1 MTQGVEY
8 PFVLLTQLNNV
19 NSGYDLLFFYRCLHF
34 MFVMLIRQLLH
45 QRMERSTDEGDGS
58 PARMTI
64 AQASLLNLRGQELR
78 PPKAGP
84 VIHAQ
89 SGGVRVGR
97 TVARGFGNSVS
108 MPDFSLNGHF
118 NNSSGG
124 GAGLE
129 VDYSLAPGRNLT
141 AGSGIGQGR
150 GPSPGI
156 HSYQNQQSSNWSL
169 HGLNQGHGHAQSPM
183 DPAMVNL
190 LHSLRG
196 NGVPSD
202 YMQNERPVGV
212 GHHPHPPLHSPQ
224 HHNHLGASRSLGDI
238 SYSRPAPAYTRSG
251 YTATEEYIM
260 RAHADSAALAQAQAQ
275 AQYQQQQQ
283 QAAERRRPTPL
294 DLRRHQRVD
303 EGRDEFDA
311 PNIAVGLRGYRT
323 QASIDRVGQE
333 IISPPII
340 SSSSSQ
346 SMMGGLSSTMSE
358 EDFHASAAAVRSEF
372 RQQLRSLAGGD
383 RNGESMMVPSPLP
396 SRHNPHIHPAHVNAR
411 LSREPSG
418 QYQQQQLQ
426 QQQSS
431 HQQQSQ
437 QQVQR
442 PSTLSPLLPTS
453 SNDSPNPND
462 LVNYQHAATHMRST
476 TLPQHR
482 TSSVRD
488 SQQRAKG
495 HYQHSSMS
503 IPAQTLKTPQHASV
517 SVMNGNSGVDAG
529 GGVIYEGEHQ
539 QQLPFSQ
546 GANQQNTSHGSM
558 DAGNAC
564 TSNNSHSQP
573 ILHSHGPK
581 SHLSSPNIYCD
592 DPSSSSPSLIS
603 PTLTYSS
610 QTPSTLSPATPFFG
624 SFNSQVEGFEKGTG
638 AGHGVNVH
646 GLDQQQKNG
655 ANATRSGS
663 R

>member
-1 MTQGVEY
+1 
-8 PFVLLTQLNNV
+8 
-19 NSGYDLLFFYRCLHF
+19 
-34 MFVMLIRQLLH
+34 
-45 QRMERSTDEGDGS
+45 
-58 PARMTI
+58 MTI
-64 AQASLLNLRGQELR
+64 AQAALLNLRGQELR

-89 SGGVRVGR
+89 PSGVRAGR
-97 TVARGFGNSVS
+97 IAARGFGNSVS
-108 MPDFSLNGHF
+108 MPDFSSNAHLDM
-118 NNSSGG
+118 SSGG
-124 GAGLE
+124 GSTGLE
-129 VDYSLAPGRNLT
+129 VDYSLAPGRNLSV
-141 AGSGIGQGR
+141 GGEMRHGR

-156 HSYQNQQSSNWSL
+156 YPYQTQQSSNWSP
-169 HGLNQGHGHAQSPM
+169 HGLNQGHGYGQSPM
-183 DPAMVNL
+183 DPAMVTL
-190 LHSLRG
+190 LDSLRG
-196 NGVPSD
+196 NAVPD
-202 YMQNERPVGV
+202 YMQNQRSVGV
-212 GHHPHPPLHSPQ
+212 GHHPHPPPHSLQ
-224 HHNHLGASRSLGDI
+224 HHNHLGASRSLSDI

-260 RAHADSAALAQAQAQ
+260 RAHADSANLAQAQAQ

-294 DLRRHQRVD
+294 DLRRHQRGD
-303 EGRDEFDA
+303 EGQDESGA
-311 PNIAVGLRGYRT
+311 PNIGVGLRGYRT
-323 QASIDRVGQE
+323 QASISRVGQE
-333 IISPPII
+333 IISPPIT
-340 SSSSSQ
+340 SSSSSH

-372 RQQLRSLAGGD
+372 RQQLRSLAGNCGGNRD
-383 RNGESMMVPSPLP
+383 GESRMAPSPLL
-396 SRHNPHIHPAHVNAR
+396 SRHNSHIHPTHVNAR

-418 QYQQQQLQ
+418 QYQQQQQ
-426 QQQSS
+426 QQQN
-431 HQQQSQ
+431 QQPPQEQ
-437 QQVQR
+437 QIQR
-442 PSTLSPLLPTS
+442 PLALSPLLPSS

-462 LVNYQHAATHMRST
+462 PVNYQHAATHMRST

-482 TSSVRD
+482 SSSVRD
-488 SQQRAKG
+488 SQQQQMHRARG

-517 SVMNGNSGVDAG
+517 SVMNGNSGVDAS

-539 QQLPFSQ
+539 QQPGFPQ
-546 GANQQNTSHGSM
+546 GSSHQNASHGSM
-558 DAGNAC
+558 DAGNTW

-573 ILHSHGPK
+573 NLHSRGAK
-581 SHLSSPNIYCD
+581 SHFSSLNIYSD

-624 SFNSQVEGFEKGTG
+624 SFNNQAEEFEKGTG
-638 AGHGVNVH
+638 AGHGINVH

-655 ANATRSGS
+655 ASDTRSGS